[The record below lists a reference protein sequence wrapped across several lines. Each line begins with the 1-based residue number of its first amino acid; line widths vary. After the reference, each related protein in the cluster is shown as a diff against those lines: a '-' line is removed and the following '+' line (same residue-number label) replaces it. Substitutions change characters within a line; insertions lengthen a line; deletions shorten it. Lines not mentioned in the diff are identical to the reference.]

1 MTYKKKGKLN
11 KWMKKQDWNFI
22 IIVMAST
29 LSALILL
36 IINLRVVSK
45 IEATGTG
52 LLANILNALAL
63 IVFLVPPTIYRYVK
77 YLEIKS
83 IEENFPNFLRN
94 IVEGLRSGMDLH
106 SSIVYASRSH
116 YGRLDPHIKK
126 LVTEMSWGIPFNRAM
141 ENFSDRINNPL
152 INRIILTV
160 LEAYRSGGNLADVLE
175 SVTAFTFEIDRIKK
189 ERSANIHGQM
199 IQGYFIFII
208 FIGVMIGMKKFL
220 IPALL
225 SSESEGAI
233 TIDTTL
239 YNSLF
244 THLVIIQGI
253 FAGLSMGKLAEGKIS
268 AGLRH
273 SIIMSLIGYISL
285 TVI

>member
-1 MTYKKKGKLN
+1 MKYKKKGALN
-11 KWMKKQDWNFI
+11 EWLEKQDWNFI

-36 IINLRVVSK
+36 IINLRVIST
-45 IEATGTG
+45 IHAAGTG
-52 LLANILNALAL
+52 LLANIINALAL
-63 IVFLVPPTIYRYVK
+63 VVFLVPPTVYRYTK
-77 YLEIKS
+77 YLESKS

-106 SSIVYASRSH
+106 RAIVYASRGH
-116 YGRLDPHIKK
+116 YGGLDPYIKK
-126 LVTEMSWGIPFNRAM
+126 LTTELSWGIPFNKAM
-141 ENFSDRINNPL
+141 ENFGERVNNHL
-152 INRIILTV
+152 IRRVIATV

-175 SVTAFTFEIDRIKK
+175 SVTASTFEIDRIRK
-189 ERSANIHGQM
+189 ERSASIHGQM

-208 FIGVMIGMKKFL
+208 FLGVMIGMKKFL
-220 IPALL
+220 IPAL
-225 SSESEGAI
+225 SSAESENAVAI
-233 TIDTTL
+233 DPTL

-244 THLVIIQGI
+244 THLAVIQGL
-253 FAGLSMGKLAEGKIS
+253 FAGLSIGKLAEGKIS